1 MAANMEVLAL
11 DGSTAWSAVRWAGPL
26 ALEILEGTVL
36 VTVEGDV
43 TDHVLAAGEV
53 FEGPPRRRVAAT
65 GITQSRIRVSP
76 ELPTFA
82 RLAGRRPGQIAR
94 HLFGGALILAVWMS
108 LWTWL
113 AVGVVGPLSRSM
125 PPTEGTDVTSIGS

>member
-53 FEGPPRRRVAAT
+53 FVGPPRRRVAAT
-65 GITQSRIRVSP
+65 GISQSRIRVSP
-76 ELPTFA
+76 AELPTLE
-82 RLAGRRPGQIAR
+82 RLAGRRGGQIAR
-94 HLFGGALILAVWMS
+94 HLFGGALILAVWLS
-108 LWTWL
+108 LWTWVT
-113 AVGVVGPLSRSM
+113 VGVVGPLSRM
-125 PPTEGTDVTSIGS
+125 PPAAVTDVAGFGS